1 MAIIQSDILILGS
14 GVAGLST
21 AIKLAKALPNKK
33 IIVATKSNKEES
45 NTKYAQGGIAAV
57 WDANDTFESHIQD
70 TLKAGDYENDED
82 VVRMVVENAP
92 NRLNEL
98 ISWGAD
104 FDLNHKNEY
113 DLGKEGGHSANRI
126 LHHKD
131 ITGYEIQMTLIQQV
145 ESLKNIEFLSHH
157 FAIELITEHH
167 FTSRKIAFGEK
178 DVHCYGAYILNEK
191 TSEIDTYLAHK
202 VVLATGGSGQAYAT
216 TTNPVIATGDG
227 VGMAFRARAVVEDM
241 QYIQFH
247 PTALYEPGKSPAF
260 LITEAVRGFGAFL
273 RNKKGE
279 RFMLKYDERAE
290 LASRDIVS
298 RAINMEINTSGED
311 CVFLDCTHLDQV
323 AFNKHFPNIVE
334 KCKSIG
340 IDVSKDFIPVLPAM
354 HYMCGGVKVDK
365 LGRTNI
371 YNLYANGEVAK
382 TGLHGANR
390 LASNSLLEALVFG
403 HIIANDIIE
412 NKNDLEEQFPTIPEW
427 NSEGTTEPKELIL
440 ISHNRKSVQHIMNDL
455 VGIVRSNERLERALD
470 HLNYIYEDTEKL
482 FKRVTISPQI
492 CELRNI
498 NNVAY
503 LIVVQSM
510 QAKENKGAFYS
521 LDLLKN

>member
-1 MAIIQSDILILGS
+1 
-14 GVAGLST
+14 
-21 AIKLAKALPNKK
+21 
-33 IIVATKSNKEES
+33 
-45 NTKYAQGGIAAV
+45 
-57 WDANDTFESHIQD
+57 
-70 TLKAGDYENDED
+70 
-82 VVRMVVENAP
+82 
-92 NRLNEL
+92 
-98 ISWGAD
+98 
-104 FDLNHKNEY
+104 
-113 DLGKEGGHSANRI
+113 
-126 LHHKD
+126 
-131 ITGYEIQMTLIQQV
+131 
-145 ESLKNIEFLSHH
+145 
-157 FAIELITEHH
+157 
-167 FTSRKIAFGEK
+167 
-178 DVHCYGAYILNEK
+178 
-191 TSEIDTYLAHK
+191 
-202 VVLATGGSGQAYAT
+202 
-216 TTNPVIATGDG
+216 
-227 VGMAFRARAVVEDM
+227 
-241 QYIQFH
+241 
-247 PTALYEPGKSPAF
+247 
-260 LITEAVRGFGAFL
+260 
-273 RNKKGE
+273 
-279 RFMLKYDERAE
+279 MLKYDERAE

-311 CVFLDCTHLDQV
+311 CVFLDCTHLEQV

-412 NKNDLEEQFPTIPEW
+412 NKNDLEEQFPSIPEW
-427 NSEGTTEPKELIL
+427 NSEGTTDPKELIL